1 MLDTGH
7 LDRITTFPAL
17 IDYLREELD
26 WPIQD
31 FTFEDLTYEWD
42 PSEFGLKLDE
52 VAGAVEIKQLR
63 PIAREPWGIFF
74 LSLPHKKLP
83 VTVLRRIL
91 GGLAVKKRAS
101 ANAADRAA
109 WDKEDLLF
117 IAAQGAGD
125 ERSLAFAHFHE
136 DKEHGD
142 LPTLRVLGWDGG
154 DTIRRLSD
162 TNRTLKEKLHWR
174 DRSEDDAHWR
184 SRWNE
189 AFREKPGEV
198 IATSKA
204 LAKELAHLAR
214 EIRRRANELLQE
226 ESGKGPLRTLHK
238 AFKEALIHDL
248 KFDDFADMYAQ
259 TIAYGLLAA
268 RISRESGALV
278 ADNAADL
285 APPTNPFL
293 KELLETFLSAGGRKG
308 GMDFDELGVND
319 VVEMLR
325 RADMHAVLLDFD
337 TKNPSEDPVIHFY
350 ELFLK
355 EYDAKKRMQRGVFYT
370 PRPVVSFIVR
380 SVDEVLR
387 TEFGLEDGL
396 ASTATWGEVIER
408 SRCSLSRSDG
418 EGDHP
423 QDGGGAITVPAGAKE
438 SDPFVRILDPAT
450 GTGTFLVEAVDLI
463 HTRMTEK
470 WRKAG
475 KSAKEIEALW
485 NEYVPKHVLPRL
497 YGFELMMAPYA
508 IAHMKLGLK
517 LAETGYHFGSE
528 ERARIYLTNAL
539 EPAQDFDMQLAFMS
553 EALAHEAQAA
563 NEAKDVRFT
572 VVIGNPPYSKIS
584 SNLGEH
590 AVAWVEPFRFVAG
603 EKIKEKGALAFEMA
617 IQDDYVK
624 FWGFAYEMI
633 RRSGSGVA
641 SYISNFRY
649 LDGTYLRGLRYT
661 FLQEFACAR
670 ICNLGG
676 QIAEQAHVDG
686 DDENVFDIEQ
696 GTAIGLFS
704 TRSFSGA
711 NERSYYRLTGSR
723 THKYD
728 VLLSPAA
735 LAWET
740 LRPAPDSYLFVTGFD
755 DPTGDPDWPRLDA
768 IFTFN
773 SGSIIT
779 SRDALLININAE
791 ELKRGIIAFGSSKTG
806 DKSIYREL
814 NFSAKPGWDV
824 EAAKASVRYAEKTKA
839 LDSHVKP
846 LAYRPFDVRCI
857 YYDVKLIDTP
867 SKPVSTALY
876 STKNLVLLSPK
887 VKTSGPFTHVFVA
900 DVPGEK
906 KVASHDRA
914 TQMFALYK
922 SPTDVQPSPT
932 PTFSSKFISGIAEAI
947 GLSWDDCT
955 GASKQAPR
963 HERGDLEKTF
973 GPRDVFDWIY
983 AVLHSP
989 TYRSRYADYLKS
1001 DFARIPLPGSK
1012 ALFQELAP
1020 LGTKLVALHLLD
1032 ADAAPELKDPQS
1044 VRFAGHGEARVERK
1058 PEWSAAGGN
1067 RVTISAHRWFEG
1079 VPERA
1084 WNFHIGGYQPAQK
1097 WLKDRAAKGGKK
1109 KSPGR
1114 ILTVE
1119 DQLHYRRMIV
1129 AMDKTID
1136 LMAEIDRVIQKHGG
1150 WPDAFKGT
1158 SDEGAA

>member
-1 MLDTGH
+1 MLDTGR
-7 LDRITTFPAL
+7 LDRITTFQAL
-17 IDYLREELD
+17 IDYLRDELD

-31 FTFEDLTYEWD
+31 FSFEDLTYEWN
-42 PSEFGLKLDE
+42 PSEFGLKE
-52 VAGAVEIKQLR
+52 NEISGAVEIKQLR
-63 PIAREPWGIFF
+63 PLGREPWGIFF

-109 WDKEDLLF
+109 WNKEDLLF

-142 LPTLRVLGWDGG
+142 LPTLRVLGWDGA

-162 TNRTLKEKLHWR
+162 THRTLKDKLHWAER
-174 DRSEDDAHWR
+174 GEDEAHWR
-184 SRWNE
+184 ARWNE

-214 EIRRRANELLQE
+214 EIRRRANELLEE
-226 ESGKGPLRTLHK
+226 ESDKGPLRTLHN

-380 SVDEVLR
+380 SVDEILR
-387 TEFGLEDGL
+387 TDFGLEDGL
-396 ASTATWGEVIER
+396 ASSATWGEVIAAKR
-408 SRCSLSRSDG
+408 DMKLPD
-418 EGDHP
+418 
-423 QDGGGAITVPAGAKE
+423 GAKE
-438 SDPFVRILDPAT
+438 TDPFVRILDPAT

-463 HTRMTEK
+463 HRRMIEK
-470 WRKAG
+470 WRNAG
-475 KSAKEIEALW
+475 KSANDIEALW
-485 NEYVPKHVLPRL
+485 NDYVPNHLLPRL

-517 LAETGYHFGSE
+517 LAETGYHFGSN

-563 NEAKDVRFT
+563 NKAKEVRFT
-572 VVIGNPPYSKIS
+572 VVIGNPPYAGESGNPSRDARGRLTHAGELIRPYFFVDGQP
-584 SNLGEH
+584 LGERNSK
-590 AVAWVEPFRFVAG
+590 W
-603 EKIKEKGALAFEMA
+603 INN
-617 IQDDYVK
+617 DYVK
-624 FWGFAYEMI
+624 FIAKGQATI
-633 RRSGSGVA
+633 TRTGLGVLG
-641 SYISNFRY
+641 YITSHSW
-649 LDGTYLRGLRYT
+649 LDGPIFRGARASLIET
-661 FLQEFACAR
+661 FPSMSMINCHGNINRKERTPQGGPDEGVFEIEEGTNITIAAR
-670 ICNLGG
+670 GASAEG
-676 QIAEQAHVDG
+676 FRIADLWGTCTSKFDWLASNVANSHIGSETAPRSPKWLFERAHSDDRMVYDAYPSIVDVMPVNG
-686 DDENVFDIEQ
+686 AGMV
-696 GTAIGLFS
+696 TARDG
-704 TRSFSGA
+704 
-711 NERSYYRLTGSR
+711 
-723 THKYD
+723 
-728 VLLSPAA
+728 
-735 LAWET
+735 
-740 LRPAPDSYLFVTGFD
+740 FVIGFD
-755 DPTGDPDWPRLDA
+755 AAPLLDRVERFA
-768 IFTFN
+768 
-773 SGSIIT
+773 T
-779 SRDALLININAE
+779 SKLNDSAVCAE
-791 ELKRGIIAFGSSKTG
+791 LEIPEKL
-806 DKSIYREL
+806 
-814 NFSAKPGWDV
+814 GWDV
-824 EAAKASVRYAEKTKA
+824 ASARAQLRAEKDLKKFIRRVLYRPLDWRLIFYHDAVVWRTVRKIMSNFDEPNVGFITTKQTKDQWGIAAADHMIAHKA
-839 LDSHVKP
+839 LSAYDISSLFP
-846 LAYRPFDVRCI
+846 LWLIPKGTDRKKRANIDPVFLRRLRFVVGLEFDE
-857 YYDVKLIDTP
+857 
-867 SKPVSTALY
+867 
-876 STKNLVLLSPK
+876 
-887 VKTSGPFTHVFVA
+887 TS
-900 DVPGEK
+900 
-906 KVASHDRA
+906 
-914 TQMFALYK
+914 
-922 SPTDVQPSPT
+922 
-932 PTFSSKFISGIAEAI
+932 
-947 GLSWDDCT
+947 
-955 GASKQAPR
+955 
-963 HERGDLEKTF
+963 ERGDLAKTF

-989 TYRSRYADYLKS
+989 AYRARYADYLKS

-1012 ALFQELAP
+1012 ALFQELVP

-1032 ADAAPELKDPQS
+1032 AAAAPELEDPQG
-1044 VRFAGHGEARVERK
+1044 VRFAGHGEARAEKK
-1058 PEWSAAGGN
+1058 PEWCAAGGN

-1079 VPERA
+1079 VPERV
-1084 WNFHIGGYQPAQK
+1084 WNFHIGGYRPAEK

-1109 KSPGR
+1109 ASPGR
-1114 ILTVE
+1114 TLTAE
-1119 DQLHYRRMIV
+1119 DQLHYRRMVV

-1136 LMAEIDRVIQKHGG
+1136 LMAEIDRVIEKHGG
-1150 WPDAFKGT
+1150 WPDAFRGM
-1158 SDEGAA
+1158 SEGAADAAE